1 MSSSTAALDHLL
13 ADQCSIS
20 EEGRRDFSNPFA
32 VLFSICMTPVFMFVA
47 AKAKE
52 RWQQILQGTL
62 SSVASVGS
70 FATNRCKVSRKM
82 PDASYEQI
90 ADRPLFINTTPHT
103 NPRSAQTKS
112 DLVSRSGARGDPKD
126 VELGDGPRE
135 VRASPREM

>member
-13 ADQCSIS
+13 TGQCGIS

-32 VLFSICMTPVFMFVA
+32 VLFAICMTPVLMFVA

-52 RWQQILQGTL
+52 RWQQLLQG
-62 SSVASVGS
+62 A
-70 FATNRCKVSRKM
+70 FATKRCKVSRKM
-82 PDASYEQI
+82 RDASYEQI

-112 DLVSRSGARGDPKD
+112 DLVSRSGAQGDPKD

>member
-13 ADQCSIS
+13 ADQCGIS

-32 VLFSICMTPVFMFVA
+32 VLFTICMTPVFVFVA

-52 RWQQILQGTL
+52 RWQQILQG
-62 SSVASVGS
+62 SVASVGS
-70 FATNRCKVSRKM
+70 CATKHCKVSREM
-82 PDASYEQI
+82 RDASYEQI
-90 ADRPLFINTTPHT
+90 ADRPLFINTTPPT

-112 DLVSRSGARGDPKD
+112 DLVSQSGAQGDPKD